1 MNRCKH
7 SKCIDGVATYTC
19 QCAPGWTAGGE
30 GKRCEGLCVRLLSHR
45 YIYIYIYI
53 YSESNVNLNHFHI
66 DINECA
72 GDKCHGGNECINGEN
87 QFECKCGQGW
97 QGGGVNASCE
107 GVAGA

>member
-1 MNRCKH
+1 MALLRTHASVLQGGQLVEKASDAKVCA
-7 SKCIDGVATYTC
+7 CDYCLID
-19 QCAPGWTAGGE
+19 
-30 GKRCEGLCVRLLSHR
+30 
-45 YIYIYIYI
+45 IYIYIYI